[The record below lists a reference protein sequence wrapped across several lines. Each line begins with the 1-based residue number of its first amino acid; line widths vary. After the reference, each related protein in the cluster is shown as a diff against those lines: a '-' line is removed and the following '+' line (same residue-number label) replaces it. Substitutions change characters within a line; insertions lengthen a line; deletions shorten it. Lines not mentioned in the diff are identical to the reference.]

1 MTLQD
6 VPGKLTDALK
16 GTPML
21 LVVLALNFA
30 VLGMVTWLTIKAAD
44 VRQAER
50 AELVRLLDQC
60 MRRPG

>member
-1 MTLQD
+1 MTFQDASNTVTKALQ
-6 VPGKLTDALK
+6 

-21 LVVLALNFA
+21 LVLVLLNFA
-30 VLGMVTWLTIKAAD
+30 VLGMVSWLTIKAAD

-50 AELVRLLDQC
+50 AELVKLLDQC

>member
-6 VPGKLTDALK
+6 AGNTVAKALH

-21 LVVLALNFA
+21 LVLVLLNGA
-30 VLGMVTWLTIKAAD
+30 VLGMVAYLTIKAAD
-44 VRQAER
+44 IRQTER
-50 AELVRLLDQC
+50 AELVKLLDQC

>member
-1 MTLQD
+1 MTL
-6 VPGKLTDALK
+6 GEAHNKLTDALK

-21 LVVLALNFA
+21 LVLLCLNAGVLA
-30 VLGMVTWLTIKAAD
+30 MVTWLTVKAAD